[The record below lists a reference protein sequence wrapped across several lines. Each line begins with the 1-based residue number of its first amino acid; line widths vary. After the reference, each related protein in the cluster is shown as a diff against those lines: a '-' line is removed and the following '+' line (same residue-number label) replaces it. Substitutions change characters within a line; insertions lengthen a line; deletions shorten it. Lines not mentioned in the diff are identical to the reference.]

1 MGLKDCLIS
10 AAEQGA
16 ITREEAAA
24 LADEFDERFAQHRN
38 GMSEDAA
45 KARARQDMEKAWA
58 AESAERRR
66 RADLTEA
73 RRIGIKRYLQDYRNR
88 DGKADVFEAAM
99 ALLSHYGYRAT
110 SSVRGRTE
118 AIIAGAHKNLDQV
131 MYAFE
136 RKGLL
141 GRRPNRALESDV
153 VKELHGEA
161 SGDATAKSLA
171 RAIRDVFEDLRQR
184 FNAAG
189 GAIGKLENFG
199 LPHNHD
205 RIKVKNATRERW
217 KETIRPLLDPARM
230 IHPLTGQ
237 PVGATGLDKALDH
250 VFESIVSQNRAHM
263 QPTMVRR
270 GRGAISSQRQDERF
284 LVFRDAASWL
294 EYHRAFGKG
303 DVVQVIFN
311 HVNGMARDIAA
322 MEVLGPNPAAMVEY
336 LKNVVAHEVGK
347 KETGLPSLAPDAR
360 FFKDSQAALAEWRLD
375 SLWQNLRGRPEV
387 ASGAAEFT
395 ADVKNV
401 LTSAQLGSTAILAA
415 STDPF
420 IARAAR
426 KLAGLPVTSTIR
438 QMVEQ
443 LSKAKRREIFSSGV
457 IWDDYL
463 HVMQDELRFA
473 GPAVGADW
481 SRWLADRAVTW
492 SGLKPLTTG
501 RKLVEARAWQ
511 KHIADMSGRRFD
523 QLDRRLKTA
532 LEGFGVTA
540 EHWEIWRGSVDPA
553 GFVTAR
559 EIERRGGAVT
569 YLDMSG
575 GALQS
580 PAHAAEAKALAHRAA
595 AEKLSEVIHSWQ
607 ERSVPAGTPNARSA
621 ITGVLPRGTV
631 AGELVDYMLQYKSFG
646 LSFTALQIEAVGEMA
661 ARRGGGTGYRS
672 GLGYFAPLAIMLTVG
687 GALYLQ
693 IKGLLDGR
701 EPEDMNPVN
710 NPGFWIKAGMTGGG
724 FGLFGDFVKASENRF
739 GQSPIEALAGPGVAF
754 LGDAWMLT
762 AGNLLEKA
770 GGAEDAKAGR
780 ETRRFMQRYTPIVS
794 SHWATRGAYNRIVL
808 DNLQW
813 MLDPEADR
821 SFKAQARQAEKD
833 GRRYFVPPG
842 SLTPRN

>member
-16 ITREEAAA
+16 ITREEASA
-24 LADEFDERFAQHRN
+24 LADEFDERFAQHKN

-73 RRIGIKRYLQDYRNR
+73 RRVGVKRYLLDYRNR
-88 DGKADVFEAAM
+88 AGKPDVFEAAM
-99 ALLSHYGYRAT
+99 ALLSHYGYRGA

-141 GRRPNRALESDV
+141 GRRPNRALESDMV
-153 VKELHGEA
+153 RELHGEA
-161 SGDATAKSLA
+161 SGDATAKALA

-189 GAIGKLENFG
+189 GAIGKIENFG
-199 LPHNHD
+199 LPHSHD
-205 RIKVKNATRERW
+205 RIKVKTATRERW
-217 KETIRPLLDPARM
+217 KATIRPLLDPARM
-230 IHPLTGQ
+230 INPVTGQ
-237 PVGATGLDKALDH
+237 PVGAAGLDKALDH

-270 GRGAISSQRQDERF
+270 GKGAISSQRQDERF

-303 DVVQVIFN
+303 DVVQAIFS

-322 MEVLGPNPAAMVEY
+322 MEILGPNPAAMVEY

-347 KETGLPSLAPDAR
+347 KDAGLPSLAADAR
-360 FFKDSQAALAEWRLD
+360 FFKDSQAAIAEWRLD
-375 SLWQNLRGRPEV
+375 ALWQNLRGVPEV
-387 ASGAAEFT
+387 AAGAAEFT
-395 ADVKNV
+395 NNVKNV
-401 LTSAQLGSTAILAA
+401 ATAAMLGKTAILAA
-415 STDPF
+415 MTDPF
-420 IARAAR
+420 TAAASR
-426 KLAGLPVTSTIR
+426 KLAGLPVMSTVR

-443 LSKAKRREIFSSGV
+443 LQKAKRREIISSGV
-457 IWDDYL
+457 IWDEYL

-511 KHIADMSGRRFD
+511 KHIADMSGRSFD
-523 QLDRRLKTA
+523 KLDRRLRTA

-553 GFVTAR
+553 GFVTPR
-559 EIERRGGAVT
+559 SIEAKGGAVT

-595 AEKLSEVIHSWQ
+595 AEKLSEVIQSWQ
-607 ERSVPAGTPNARSA
+607 ERAIPAGTPNMRSA
-621 ITGVLPRGTV
+621 VTGRLQRGTIP
-631 AGELVDYMLQYKSFG
+631 GELLDYFLQFKSFG
-646 LSFTALQIEAVGEMA
+646 LSFTAMQIEATFEMA
-661 ARRGGGTGYRS
+661 ARRGGGAGFRS
-672 GLGYFAPLAIMLTVG
+672 GLGYLAPLAIMMTVG
-687 GALYLQ
+687 GALYKQ
-693 IKGLLDGR
+693 IGALLDGR

-710 NPGFWIKAGMTGGG
+710 NPAFLLEAAATGGG
-724 FGLFGDFVKASENRF
+724 FGLFGDFVKATENRF
-739 GQSPIEALAGPGVAF
+739 GQTPLEALAGPG
-754 LGDAWMLT
+754 LSMIGDALMLT
-762 AGNLLEKA
+762 FGNVLEKA
-770 GGAEDAKAGR
+770 GGAEDA
-780 ETRRFMQRYTPIVS
+780 
-794 SHWATRGAYNRIVL
+794 
-808 DNLQW
+808 
-813 MLDPEADR
+813 
-821 SFKAQARQAEKD
+821 
-833 GRRYFVPPG
+833 
-842 SLTPRN
+842 